1 MLDLLQKSFAPFS
14 LRSVR
19 TVRPGAKH
27 EWSATICVNGAAVGK
42 LMTLPDENGLAQ
54 GAGPDNEQ
62 DAVAQYA
69 LDLCFT
75 DSCHQA
81 HFEQH
86 TKALMSAGI
95 LVEEDLQVAMVDL
108 ITLMADAYLG
118 DKAMFRLAK
127 DGATIYRLRSDPLNA
142 YRRLNR
148 AYTPYL
154 GQELKLLHGD
164 VEWVLN
170 ERMGKEDIRGEHGLH
185 LVTTNTNASTTRH

>member
-27 EWSATICVNGAAVGK
+27 ELSATICVNGAAVGK
-42 LMTLPDENGLAQ
+42 LMTLPEEAAPAER
-54 GAGPDNEQ
+54 AGSSDEQ

-69 LDLCFT
+69 MDLCFT

-86 TKALMSAGI
+86 TRALMNAGI

-127 DGATIYRLRSDPLNA
+127 EGATIYRLRSDPLNA

-154 GQELKLLHGD
+154 GQELQLLHGD

-170 ERMGKEDIRGEHGLH
+170 ERMGKEDIQGERGLR
-185 LVTTNTNASTTRH
+185 LVTTANTTRH

>member
-1 MLDLLQKSFAPFS
+1 MLDFLQKSFAPFS

-27 EWSATICVNGAAVGK
+27 EWSATICVNGSAVGK
-42 LMTLPDENGLAQ
+42 LITLPVEFGQADSAGLN
-54 GAGPDNEQ
+54 NEQ
-62 DAVAQYA
+62 DALAQYA
-69 LDLCFT
+69 MDLCFL
-75 DSCHQA
+75 DSCHQM

-86 TKALMSAGI
+86 TRALMNAGI
-95 LVEEDLQVAMVDL
+95 LVEDDLQVAMVDL

-127 DGATIYRLRSDPLNA
+127 EGVTIYRLRSDPLNT

-164 VEWVLN
+164 VDWVLN
-170 ERMGKEDIRGEHGLH
+170 ERLGAEGVQGEHVLH
-185 LVTTNTNASTTRH
+185 LVTTTNTTHH